1 MKDENIQIKSYIEQD
16 EIHKI
21 YPKKEIKGDFID
33 FNYEKN
39 LTISNITDKD
49 GYTVIIFYELTK
61 EDKNI
66 NLKNLI
72 VQIIKWLPDNKILKK
87 DLEIKVN
94 KTILEDFKYG
104 FFYFDIFKINEKMS
118 FLFIYLF
125 NNIYFYKIYENENN
139 SDNMLFY
146 EELHIKEIEN
156 MDKNNIYMYLGNT
169 SYNDKNLEFVFL
181 EKTKNYFLYFIF
193 DLSAI
198 DVDSNEVDCNIII
211 RTLDKDIL
219 ENNKLRKFWRGNNCD
234 KFIFL
239 ENKKFKLILKDNNN
253 VSKMQLYTFEINYNN
268 RMILPEK
275 IPMICK
281 ILDKMYI
288 IIDITKLEEFS
299 NLKNKVILG
308 IFEIYFDEENKI
320 FTTKILQEIYFNVK
334 IKTNNG
340 KYNLNLIS
348 NKKVLIGDDSKLYF
362 IIFNNN
368 CIAESIYPFE
378 KYYPSNNLINY
389 YLNNESTNFRV
400 YMINPKENKIF
411 CTKISTIEVN
421 STNSNSILNSNIF
434 ENKNFL
440 KFDITE
446 KTPDINKLISENLK
460 NIKEKNCDILEKE
473 IKKIKDKNKNDLI
486 ETDKSDKRL
495 EKLSIMAVETIED
508 IPDNDKLFPNK
519 NNFYK
524 DRKPY
529 YKNNY
534 KNEQKIGNKWQN
546 ENKINYK
553 YMNNYYKNQ
562 YYNNKI
568 NQNEQMNYKMNNNN
582 QMNKINDFNNSYNI
596 NQMNNINMIE
606 HFTKLNTLK
615 QIKQMNQLNQMNNFQ
630 NNQNNINLIQNQMN
644 NNFNPNHQLYNNI
657 NSNFFPY

>member
-72 VQIIKWLPDNKILKK
+72 VRIIKWLPDNKILKK
-87 DLEIKVN
+87 YLEIKVN
-94 KTILEDFKYG
+94 KTISEDFKYG
-104 FFYFDIFKINEKMS
+104 FFYFDIFKIDEKMS

-139 SDNMLFY
+139 SENMLFY

-169 SYNDKNLEFVFL
+169 SYNDKKLEFVFL

-253 VSKMQLYTFEINYNN
+253 DSKMQLYPFDINYNN

-334 IKTNNG
+334 IKANNG

-446 KTPDINKLISENLK
+446 KTPDINKLISENVK
-460 NIKEKNCDILEKE
+460 KIIEQNCDILEKE
-473 IKKIKDKNKNDLI
+473 YNNIKEKNKNDLI
-486 ETDKSDKRL
+486 ETNKSDKRL
-495 EKLSIMAVETIED
+495 EKLSVMAVETVED

-524 DRKPY
+524 DRKTY

-534 KNEQKIGNKWQN
+534 KNEQKSGNKWQN

-582 QMNKINDFNNSYNI
+582 QMIKINDFNNSYNI

-606 HFTKLNTLK
+606 HFK
-615 QIKQMNQLNQMNNFQ
+615 NQLNQMNNFQ

>member
-1 MKDENIQIKSYIEQD
+1 MKDENIQIKSYVEQD

-72 VQIIKWLPDNKILKK
+72 VRIIKWLPDNKILKK

-94 KTILEDFKYG
+94 KTISEDFKYG

-169 SYNDKNLEFVFL
+169 IYNDKKLEFVFL

-198 DVDSNEVDCNIII
+198 DVDSNEVDCNIIS
-211 RTLDKDIL
+211 RTLDQDIL
-219 ENNKLRKFWRGNNCD
+219 QNNKLRKFWRGNNCD

-253 VSKMQLYTFEINYNN
+253 DSKMQLYPFDINYNK

-299 NLKNKVILG
+299 NIKNKVILG

-320 FTTKILQEIYFNVK
+320 FTTKILQEIHFNVK
-334 IKTNNG
+334 IKANNG

-460 NIKEKNCDILEKE
+460 NIKEQNCDILEKE
-473 IKKIKDKNKNDLI
+473 INKIKEKNKNDLI

-495 EKLSIMAVETIED
+495 EKLSVMAVETIED
-508 IPDNDKLFPNK
+508 IPESDKLFPNK
-519 NNFYK
+519 NSFYK

-606 HFTKLNTLK
+606 HLKKLNTL
-615 QIKQMNQLNQMNNFQ
+615 KQMNQLNQMNNFQ

>member
-1 MKDENIQIKSYIEQD
+1 MKDENIQIKSYVEQD

-21 YPKKEIKGDFID
+21 YPKKEIKGDLID

-72 VQIIKWLPDNKILKK
+72 VRIIKWLPDNKILKK

-94 KTILEDFKYG
+94 KTISEDFKYG
-104 FFYFDIFKINEKMS
+104 FFYFDIFKIDEKMS

-169 SYNDKNLEFVFL
+169 IYNDKKLEFVFL

-198 DVDSNEVDCNIII
+198 DVDSNEVDCNIIS
-211 RTLDKDIL
+211 RTLDQDIL
-219 ENNKLRKFWRGNNCD
+219 QNNKLRKFWRGNNCD

-253 VSKMQLYTFEINYNN
+253 DSKMQLYPFDINYNN

-334 IKTNNG
+334 IKANNG

-460 NIKEKNCDILEKE
+460 NIKEQNCDILEKE
-473 IKKIKDKNKNDLI
+473 INKIKEKNKNDLI

-495 EKLSIMAVETIED
+495 EKLSVMAVETIED
-508 IPDNDKLFPNK
+508 IPENDKLFPNK

-534 KNEQKIGNKWQN
+534 KNEQKSGNKWQN

-606 HFTKLNTLK
+606 HLKKLNT
-615 QIKQMNQLNQMNNFQ
+615 IKQMNQLNQMNNFQ

>member
-1 MKDENIQIKSYIEQD
+1 MKDENIQIKSYVEQD

-21 YPKKEIKGDFID
+21 YSKKEIKGDFID

-72 VQIIKWLPDNKILKK
+72 VRIIKWLPDNKILKK
-87 DLEIKVN
+87 YLEIKVN
-94 KTILEDFKYG
+94 RTIHEDFKYG
-104 FFYFDIFKINEKMS
+104 FFYFDIFKINEKIS

-139 SDNMLFY
+139 SENMLFY

-169 SYNDKNLEFVFL
+169 SYNDKKLEFVFL

-198 DVDSNEVDCNIII
+198 DVDSNEVDCNIIN

-334 IKTNNG
+334 IKANNG

-460 NIKEKNCDILEKE
+460 NIKEQNCDILEKE
-473 IKKIKDKNKNDLI
+473 INKIKDKNKNDII

-495 EKLSIMAVETIED
+495 EKLSVMAVETIED

-519 NNFYK
+519 NSFYK

-606 HFTKLNTLK
+606 YFKKPNTL
-615 QIKQMNQLNQMNNFQ
+615 KQMNQLNQMNNFQ

>member
-1 MKDENIQIKSYIEQD
+1 MKDENIQIKSYVEQD

-94 KTILEDFKYG
+94 KTISEDFKYG
-104 FFYFDIFKINEKMS
+104 FFYFDIFKIDEKMS

-169 SYNDKNLEFVFL
+169 IYNDKKLEFVFL

-198 DVDSNEVDCNIII
+198 DVDSNEVDCNIIN

-253 VSKMQLYTFEINYNN
+253 DSKMQLYPFDINYNN

-334 IKTNNG
+334 IKANNG

-348 NKKVLIGDDSKLYF
+348 NKKVSIGDDSKLYF

-460 NIKEKNCDILEKE
+460 NIKEQNCDILEKE
-473 IKKIKDKNKNDLI
+473 INKIKEKNKNDLI

-495 EKLSIMAVETIED
+495 EKLSVMAVETIED

-534 KNEQKIGNKWQN
+534 KNEQKSGNKWQN

-606 HFTKLNTLK
+606 QLKKLNT
-615 QIKQMNQLNQMNNFQ
+615 IKQMNQLNQMNNFQ
-630 NNQNNINLIQNQMN
+630 NNQNNSNLIQNQMN
-644 NNFNPNHQLYNNI
+644 NNFNSNHQLYNNI

>member
-1 MKDENIQIKSYIEQD
+1 MKDENIQIKSYVEQD

-72 VQIIKWLPDNKILKK
+72 VRIIKWLPDNKILKK
-87 DLEIKVN
+87 KLEIKVN
-94 KTILEDFKYG
+94 KTISEDFKYG

-169 SYNDKNLEFVFL
+169 IYNDKKLEFVFL

-198 DVDSNEVDCNIII
+198 DVDSNEVDCNIIN

-253 VSKMQLYTFEINYNN
+253 DSKMQLYPFDINYNN

-334 IKTNNG
+334 IKANNG

-446 KTPDINKLISENLK
+446 KIPDINKLISENLK
-460 NIKEKNCDILEKE
+460 KIIEQNCDILEKE
-473 IKKIKDKNKNDLI
+473 YNKIKEKNKNDLI

-495 EKLSIMAVETIED
+495 EKLSVMAVETIED
-508 IPDNDKLFPNK
+508 IPENDKLFPNK
-519 NNFYK
+519 NSFYK

-606 HFTKLNTLK
+606 YLKKLNTL
-615 QIKQMNQLNQMNNFQ
+615 KQMNQLNQMNNFQ

-644 NNFNPNHQLYNNI
+644 NTFNPNHQLYNNI

>member
-1 MKDENIQIKSYIEQD
+1 MKDENIQIKSYVEQD

-72 VQIIKWLPDNKILKK
+72 VRIIKWLPDNKILKK
-87 DLEIKVN
+87 NLEIKVN
-94 KTILEDFKYG
+94 KTISEDFKYG

-146 EELHIKEIEN
+146 EELHIKKIEN

-169 SYNDKNLEFVFL
+169 IYNDKKLEFVFL

-253 VSKMQLYTFEINYNN
+253 DSKMQLYPFDINYNK

-334 IKTNNG
+334 IKANNG

-460 NIKEKNCDILEKE
+460 NIIEQNCDILEKE
-473 IKKIKDKNKNDLI
+473 INKIKEKNKNDLI

-495 EKLSIMAVETIED
+495 EKLSVMAVETIED
-508 IPDNDKLFPNK
+508 IPENDKLFPNK

-534 KNEQKIGNKWQN
+534 KNEQKSGNKWQN

-606 HFTKLNTLK
+606 HLKKLNTL
-615 QIKQMNQLNQMNNFQ
+615 KQMNQLNQMNNFQ

>member
-1 MKDENIQIKSYIEQD
+1 MKDENVQIKSYIEQD

-72 VQIIKWLPDNKILKK
+72 VRIIKWLPDNKILKK
-87 DLEIKVN
+87 NLEIKVN
-94 KTILEDFKYG
+94 KTISEDFKYG
-104 FFYFDIFKINEKMS
+104 FFYFDIFKIDEKMS

-139 SDNMLFY
+139 SDNMLYY

-169 SYNDKNLEFVFL
+169 SYNDKKLEFVFL

-193 DLSAI
+193 DLSSI
-198 DVDSNEVDCNIII
+198 DVGRNEVDCNIIS
-211 RTLDKDIL
+211 RTLDQDIL
-219 ENNKLRKFWRGNNCD
+219 QNNKLRKFWRGNNCD

-253 VSKMQLYTFEINYNN
+253 DSKMQLYPFDINYNN

-334 IKTNNG
+334 IKANNG

-348 NKKVLIGDDSKLYF
+348 NKKILIGDDSKLYF

-421 STNSNSILNSNIF
+421 STNPNSILNSNIF

-460 NIKEKNCDILEKE
+460 KIIEQNCDILEKE
-473 IKKIKDKNKNDLI
+473 YNNIKEKNKNDLI

-495 EKLSIMAVETIED
+495 EKLSVMAVETIED
-508 IPDNDKLFPNK
+508 IPENDKLFPNK
-519 NNFYK
+519 NSFYK

-606 HFTKLNTLK
+606 HLTKPNTL
-615 QIKQMNQLNQMNNFQ
+615 KQMNQLNQMNNF
-630 NNQNNINLIQNQMN
+630 QNNINLIQNQMN